1 MVKLGRPRI
10 EPSEEMMFDLVA
22 IKHVTDQIH
31 ETQTKLLELAERRRE
46 LVKDAKRRGATHRA
60 IREHGGAYV
69 RTYNK

>member
-1 MVKLGRPRI
+1 MAKLGRPRI
-10 EPSEEMMFDLVA
+10 EPSDEMMFDLVA
-22 IKHVTDQIH
+22 IKRVTDQIH